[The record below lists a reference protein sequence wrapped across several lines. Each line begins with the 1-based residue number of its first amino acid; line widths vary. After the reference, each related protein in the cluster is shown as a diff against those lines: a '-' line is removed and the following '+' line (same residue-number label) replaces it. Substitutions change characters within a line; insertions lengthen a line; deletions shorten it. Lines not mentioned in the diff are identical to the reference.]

1 MRIEHMQYASCR
13 LSLKLSISVLVPS
26 LTEDPTPLAENPY
39 YPEFERDK
47 EPAPFLTPTTSD
59 PKQTPSTPMQ
69 QQPNSVVDYVSS
81 TQNSVSD
88 KPTAANAIKSS
99 IADETKNSFYS
110 SRKPTT
116 NSIANATT
124 NHDTTELTRKSLNA
138 NMETTQMA
146 LHSPKTTEVM
156 PISLDSQNNTKNTEK
171 TLSTT
176 KPLHTTSSIKL
187 KAAPVAAANKP
198 SQIKTSEDQERSRL
212 ELQPLNLKKSYD
224 NDRDVES
231 SLALNTRNALKVR
244 TPGQDLLEW
253 CKEITKNYPSVKV
266 TNLTTSWRNGMAFC
280 AVVHH
285 FHPDLM

>member
-1 MRIEHMQYASCR
+1 MWSFHFQ
-13 LSLKLSISVLVPS
+13 SVFVSVPS

-47 EPAPFLTPTTSD
+47 EPAPLATPTTQD
-59 PKQTPSTPMQ
+59 AKQTPSTPMQ
-69 QQPNSVVDYVSS
+69 QQPSSVVDYVSS
-81 TQNSVSD
+81 
-88 KPTAANAIKSS
+88 KPEKPKTVDAMKSTS
-99 IADETKNSFYS
+99 EAETKNSIYPTKLFNYS
-110 SRKPTT
+110 NKKSTM
-116 NSIANATT
+116 NLIANATK
-124 NHDTTELTRKSLNA
+124 NDEKNELIGKSLNA
-138 NMETTQMA
+138 NIETSQSV
-146 LHSPKTTEVM
+146 LQPPKATEAV
-156 PISLDSQNNTKNTEK
+156 PVSLDSQNNAKNTEK
-171 TLSTT
+171 SLSNTYN
-176 KPLHTTSSIKL
+176 LSSIKL
-187 KAAPVAAANKP
+187 TTTAVAVDKSPLVTP

-224 NDRDVES
+224 NDRDVEN